1 MQALVDKYTAGI
13 TELRPLSAKSSSMEN
28 WILVTGTTG
37 GLGSHLLAA
46 LASNGQYAGVY
57 ALNRASR
64 GLTLLERQRRAL
76 VNLGLD
82 AEHILKKVELIET
95 DLSLEDLGISSELYQ
110 KMQRNVSS
118 ILHNAWRVDFNLS
131 LASFEPN
138 VKSVRNLLVFS
149 LTSPRP
155 QPPKFIYT
163 SSIGV
168 FNNTS
173 EVQEPLLEE
182 HVSAEISAGNGYG
195 ESKWVSEQI
204 LLNASESTPVK
215 TLVVRLGQLSG
226 GLIGSWNVKEWLP
239 SMIQSSTAVKCIPSN
254 EKDISWIPNDLAAE
268 VLVDFSL
275 ADFDSGSVSHLV
287 HPKPVPWKM
296 LANVIASEL
305 GVFTVPYNEW
315 LSKLKDLVF
324 KADSNGTSAETLRN
338 VPALRLLPFF
348 DGLGNIINGGG
359 SEFGTPKLS
368 VHRSMTLSKTLS
380 DPKLEQLG
388 EADAK
393 AWIGYWRRMGFI
405 KND

>member
-1 MQALVDKYTAGI
+1 
-13 TELRPLSAKSSSMEN
+13 
-28 WILVTGTTG
+28 
-37 GLGSHLLAA
+37 
-46 LASNGQYAGVY
+46 
-57 ALNRASR
+57 
-64 GLTLLERQRRAL
+64 
-76 VNLGLD
+76 
-82 AEHILKKVELIET
+82 
-95 DLSLEDLGISSELYQ
+95 
-110 KMQRNVSS
+110 
-118 ILHNAWRVDFNLS
+118 
-131 LASFEPN
+131 PN
-138 VKSVRNLLVFS
+138 VKSVRNLLAFS

-173 EVQEPLLEE
+173 EVHEPLLEE

-204 LLNASESTPVK
+204 LLNVSESTPVK

-226 GLIGSWNVKEWLP
+226 GLNGSWNIKEWLP
-239 SMIQSSTAVKCIPSN
+239 SMIQSSTA
-254 EKDISWIPNDLAAE
+254 DISWIPNDLAAE

-275 ADFDSGSVSHLV
+275 ADFESGS
-287 HPKPVPWKM
+287 
-296 LANVIASEL
+296 AE
-305 GVFTVPYNEW
+305 
-315 LSKLKDLVF
+315 
-324 KADSNGTSAETLRN
+324 SNGTSSETLHN

-348 DGLGNIINGGG
+348 NGLGNIINGGG

-368 VHRSMTLSKTLS
+368 VHRSMSLSKTLS

-393 AWIGYWRRMGFI
+393 AWIGHWRRMGFI